1 MSDIEYSVWCEK
13 LQEKIEFDSTTTD
26 DHVEM
31 FNVTTIAGYFG
42 YSNKNIVDW
51 FNNHMDTLHLID
63 SIITGDDIDEN
74 EELLS
79 ISENT
84 IIKIDDEWFVNMNVL
99 VEYLR
104 TVDMHIIH
112 EIIAQVMY
120 DKAVADLEEED
131 MSEDPSEDL
140 DDEEETDE
148 EDISEEDLDEG
159 LSE

>member
-131 MSEDPSEDL
+131 MSEDLS
-140 DDEEETDE
+140 EEETDE

>member
-120 DKAVADLEEED
+120 DKAVADLEEEYSD
-131 MSEDPSEDL
+131 EDL

-148 EDISEEDLDEG
+148 EDETEDLDEG

>member
-120 DKAVADLEEED
+120 DKAVADLEEDSDED
-131 MSEDPSEDL
+131 LDDEDL
-140 DDEEETDE
+140 DDEEDNSEE
-148 EDISEEDLDEG
+148 EDSEEG

>member
-131 MSEDPSEDL
+131 MSEDL
-140 DDEEETDE
+140 DDEDLSEDPSEETDE
-148 EDISEEDLDEG
+148 EETEEG